1 MKYLI
6 AGRTGSGKDHFVKL
20 LIEMSQKEHDLTDKI
35 KMPAHPMTELKSFT
49 TRPKRFDAED
59 SHIFITKEEAAAHTD
74 RVAETTI
81 NGYEYFS
88 TKAQVAETDIYII
101 DPNGIEVLTK
111 NMPDTDFQIIY
122 IKADEDLNRRI
133 HAVKRVEDKIKE
145 EEIFD
150 KRNASEDAQFTEF
163 EDKIFHRMDSEI
175 CFPGN
180 VRSVMIITN
189 DYTEGSMEPHIYS
202 ILLERMRLQK
212 MCDIVRACMSLEI
225 LNISEN
231 KDENGEYKIRA
242 LRDIDGE
249 IKQEDATI
257 EQCAFN
263 LLADRDE
270 FRNIMSDY
278 ILLS

>member
-6 AGRTGSGKDHFVKL
+6 AGRSGSGKDHFVKL
-20 LIEMSQKEHDLTDKI
+20 LIRMSQEEHNLTDKI
-35 KMPAHPMTELKSFT
+35 KMPAQPMTELKSFT
-49 TRPKRFDAED
+49 TRPKRFDTED

-74 RVAETTI
+74 RVTETII

-88 TKAQVAETDIYII
+88 TKSQVMETDIYII
-101 DPNGIEVLTK
+101 DPNGIEILTK

-133 HAVKRVEDKIKE
+133 HAVKRVEDKIRE

-180 VRSVMIITN
+180 VKSVMIITN
-189 DYTEGSMEPHIYS
+189 DYAECSLEQHAHR

-231 KDENGEYKIRA
+231 KDENGEHKIIA
-242 LRDIDGE
+242 LRDIDGN
-249 IKQEDATI
+249 ITQEDATI

-270 FRNIMSDY
+270 FRKIMSDY
-278 ILLS
+278 VLLS